1 MILNFFD
8 YIYYRT
14 YSAYKNFDNMPY
26 MYAVGLV
33 SLMQQFNVVTIL
45 FILNTFL
52 DLNMHVHKYVIYAS
66 FLVFII
72 PNYIRYSRFKSYK
85 QMDEKWGNDSKKK
98 KVLGGFAVVS
108 YVVLSTIV
116 FIAAAH
122 ILGKIK
128 RGEL

>member
-1 MILNFFD
+1 
-8 YIYYRT
+8 
-14 YSAYKNFDNMPY
+14 